1 MKKISLLIA
10 SLVLV
15 FALAACG
22 GGTDAPINVYTRD
35 TSSGTRAGFFS
46 GIGYE
51 DAAEDDSLLVEGFI
65 TQDNDGIFS
74 AMQTDVDGIG
84 YVSLAS
90 YVSNSSAVKGLAFE
104 GVEPSLATAGDG
116 SYLLTRPF
124 NYILRAEWPSDA
136 DKELAEAFVAFM
148 LSSDGGD
155 IIANEGAA
163 PLAGANYTW
172 DSVSGDYPIC
182 SQDNSALTIR
192 FRGSDSV
199 QAIAEALAAAFSPEC
214 GDVQTDNNHTGSSDG
229 YKRTQGSESS
239 TDGVN
244 WGHVGFAS
252 RPFKTEESDGPAN
265 TRGQLASDAIV
276 AIVHNDNAVDNLTA
290 QQLIDIYTG
299 AITNWSEVTE

>member
-1 MKKISLLIA
+1 MKKLALLMV
-10 SLVLV
+10 SV
-15 FALAACG
+15 FAMGVLAAC

-51 DAAEDDSLLVEGFI
+51 DAEEDDSVLVEGFI
-65 TQDNDGIFS
+65 TQDNDGIYN

-84 YVSLAS
+84 YVSLAT
-90 YVSNSSAVKGLAFE
+90 YVSNPTVVKGLSFN
-104 GVEPSLATAGDG
+104 GVEPSLSTAGDG
-116 SYLLTRPF
+116 SYQLTRPF

-136 DKELAEAFVAFM
+136 DQQLAEAFVAFM

-155 IIANEGAA
+155 IIADEGAA

-172 DSVSGDYPIC
+172 DSVSDDHPIC
-182 SQDNSALTIR
+182 SQDNSDLTIR

-229 YKRTQGSESS
+229 YKRTQGEESDTS
-239 TDGVN
+239 GVN

-252 RPFKTEESDGPAN
+252 RPFKPEESDGPAS

-276 AIVHNDNAVDNLTA
+276 AIVHNDNPVDNVTA
-290 QQLIDIYTG
+290 QDLIDIYTG
-299 AITNWSEVTE
+299 EITNWSELAE

>member
-1 MKKISLLIA
+1 MKKISLLLA

-15 FALAACG
+15 FTLAACG
-22 GGTDAPINVYTRD
+22 GSDAPINVYTRD
-35 TSSGTRAGFFS
+35 TSSGTRAGFFG
-46 GIGYE
+46 GIGYG
-51 DAAEDDSLLVEGFI
+51 DAAEDDSLLVEGFV
-65 TQDNDGIFS
+65 TQDNDGIFN

-90 YVSNSSAVKGLAFE
+90 YVSNSTVVKGLAFE

-116 SYLLTRPF
+116 SYGLTRPF
-124 NYILRAEWPSDA
+124 NYILRAEWPSAA
-136 DKELAEAFVAFM
+136 DQELAEAFVAFM

-155 IIANEGAA
+155 IIADEGAA

-172 DSVSGDYPIC
+172 DSVSDEYPIC
-182 SQDNSALTIR
+182 SQDNRDLTIR

-229 YKRTQGSESS
+229 YKRTQGSESA

-276 AIVHNDNAVDNLTA
+276 AIVHNDNAVDGLTA

-299 AITNWSEVTE
+299 EITSWSELTE

>member
-1 MKKISLLIA
+1 MKKISLLLA

-15 FALAACG
+15 FTLAACG
-22 GGTDAPINVYTRD
+22 SSDAPINVYTRD

-65 TQDNDGIFS
+65 TQDNDGIYN

-84 YVSLAS
+84 YVSLAT
-90 YVSNSSAVKGLAFE
+90 YVSNPTVVKGLSFE

-116 SYLLTRPF
+116 SYQLTRPF
-124 NYILRAEWPSDA
+124 NYILRAEWPSDR
-136 DKELAEAFVAFM
+136 DQEIAEAFVAFM

-155 IIANEGAA
+155 IISDEGAA

-172 DSVSGDYPIC
+172 DSVSDDYPVC
-182 SQDNSALTIR
+182 SEDNSDFTLK

-214 GDVQTDNNHTGSSDG
+214 GDVETDNNHTGSSDG
-229 YKRTQGSESS
+229 YKRTQGSESGY
-239 TDGVN
+239 DNVN
-244 WGHVGFAS
+244 WGHIGFAS
-252 RPFKTEESDGPAN
+252 RPFYIEEQDGPAD

-276 AIVHNDNAVDNLTA
+276 AIVHNDNAVDNITA

-299 AITNWSEVTE
+299 EITIWSDVTE